1 MLLES
6 KLITGNI
13 ITQLTYPLIEVLTS
27 FLFLFLFSQFYDV
40 AQGVIVHEY
49 I

>member
-1 MLLES
+1 MLIKF
-6 KLITGNI
+6 KLITGKI
-13 ITQLTYPLIEVLTS
+13 ITQLIYPLIDVPTN
-27 FLFLFLFSQFYDV
+27 FLYYFFQFYDV